1 MMPEKSHKI
10 LLSDADSLRRI
21 KFAQF
26 RSQVPALALLAI
38 AIALNALVPSHN
50 LYSVALVLALVAVVW
65 YLIVG
70 FSFRFRQKIAAPPAN
85 ALLSPIQGRIAFSRG
100 NEDVTLLNIRKV
112 LLDRVEIRCPHD
124 SSRLEDGILHLDSV
138 AGKISFRFDFRRLQ
152 WFPDVEFKAGNIIGI
167 AIGKGGCTVTFPGQ
181 PKLICQTGDQVDAGD
196 VLMED
201 LVTGQTTL
209 QDEKSRIL
217 EVIPDLPEG
226 KDEL

>member
-1 MMPEKSHKI
+1 MKQ
-10 LLSDADSLRRI
+10 R
-21 KFAQF
+21 
-26 RSQVPALALLAI
+26 VCLAI

-138 AGKISFRFDFRRLQ
+138 AGKISFRFDFLPGDSGFLLHIGNPRLALHSHG
-152 WFPDVEFKAGNIIGI
+152 FLNVRF
-167 AIGKGGCTVTFPGQ
+167 
-181 PKLICQTGDQVDAGD
+181 CQDA
-196 VLMED
+196 E
-201 LVTGQTTL
+201 TL
-209 QDEKSRIL
+209 
-217 EVIPDLPEG
+217 
-226 KDEL
+226 